1 MARILG
7 IDFGRRRV
15 GLAVCDELQITVRGL
30 PTVNVRNFDDG
41 IAQVAQVA
49 AREEAEK
56 AVVGLPLNMDGS
68 RGEMAQ
74 LAEHFA
80 SQLAD
85 LCGLPVCMIDE
96 RLSSAGAKRAL
107 QAMSAKTHKG
117 AVDRMAAVLIL
128 ETHLQ
133 REGR

>member
-30 PTVNVRNFDDG
+30 PTVNVRNFADG

-49 AREEAEK
+49 AQEEAEQV
-56 AVVGLPLNMDGS
+56 VVGLPLNMDGS

-74 LAEHFA
+74 RAEQFA
-80 SQLAD
+80 SQLAA
-85 LCGLPVCMIDE
+85 LCGLPVCMCDE
-96 RLSSAGAKRAL
+96 RLSSAGAKRTL
-107 QAMSAKTHKG
+107 QAVSAKTHKG
-117 AVDRMAAVLIL
+117 AVDRLAAVLIL

>member
-15 GLAVCDELQITVRGL
+15 GLAISDELQLTVRGL
-30 PTVNVRNFDDG
+30 PTIDVRNFADS
-41 IAQVAQVA
+41 IAQVARVA
-49 AREEAEK
+49 AREEAEQV
-56 AVVGLPLNMDGS
+56 VVGLPLNMDGS

-80 SQLAD
+80 SQLAT
-85 LCGLPVCMIDE
+85 LCGLPVCMCDE
-96 RLSSAGAKRAL
+96 RLSSAGAKRTLRAV
-107 QAMSAKTHKG
+107 SAKTHKG

>member
-15 GLAVCDELQITVRGL
+15 GLAISDELQITVRGL
-30 PTVNVRNFDDG
+30 PTIDVRNFDDG

-49 AREEAEK
+49 VREEAEK

-68 RGEMAQ
+68 RGEMAIA
-74 LAEHFA
+74 AEHFA

-85 LCGLPVCMIDE
+85 LCGLPVCMLDE